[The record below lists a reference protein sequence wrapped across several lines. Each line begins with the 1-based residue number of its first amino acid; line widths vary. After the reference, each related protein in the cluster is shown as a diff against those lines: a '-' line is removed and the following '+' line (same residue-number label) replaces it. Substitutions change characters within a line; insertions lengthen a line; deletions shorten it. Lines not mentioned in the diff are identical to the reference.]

1 MAYTQNVS
9 GGMTVTGEVVDSGIQ
24 IIGSGGIASNAVAS
38 GGAVQVNSGGVS
50 AASLLMRALMVYL
63 LALSRQEAMYM
74 I

>member
-9 GGMTVTGEVVDSGIQ
+9 DGMTVTGEVVDSGTQ
-24 IIGSGGIASNAVAS
+24 IIGSGGIASNA
-38 GGAVQVNSGGVS
+38 GVS